1 MSHRKPAR
9 RSVHSSIHRRVSD
22 MSIGHQTDDL
32 ADTSTPEKPKSRSG
46 WFNGKTLEA
55 SALPFAWVVV
65 IVVFGVLR
73 PDTFLTSANFSSI
86 LASQAVL
93 VVVTLGLV
101 VVLTGGDYDLSIA
114 SVVGLSGMLI
124 AILNVDHG
132 VPIGIAILVALLAG
146 LAVGFVNGFFVVLLQ
161 IDSLIVTL
169 GMSTFVS
176 GIVLWIS
183 DSNTL
188 SGISSN
194 LVDPVI
200 VWRLAGVPFEF
211 YYAMILALMVWY
223 VFRYTPVGR
232 RLLVVGRSR
241 EVARLS
247 GIRVGAVRW
256 GALMVSGLVGAF
268 GGVLYTGTSGAAG
281 PTSGLELLLPAFAAA
296 FLGAT
301 TISPGRFNAWG
312 TVIAVYFLVTGITGL
327 QLLGA
332 QNYVQNLFY
341 GGALILAVSFSQIVR
356 RRRGVVSR

>member
-1 MSHRKPAR
+1 MSSDQQVRNADDASTVAKADR
-9 RSVHSSIHRRVSD
+9 RW
-22 MSIGHQTDDL
+22 L
-32 ADTSTPEKPKSRSG
+32 
-46 WFNGKTLEA
+46 NGKSLEA
-55 SALPFAWVVV
+55 LALPIAWIVV
-65 IVVFGVLR
+65 IALFGYLR

-114 SVVGLSGMLI
+114 SVVGLSGMII
-124 AILNVDHG
+124 AILNVNHH
-132 VPIGIAILVALLAG
+132 VPIGVAILAG
-146 LAVGFVNGFFVVLLQ
+146 LGAGLLVGFVNGFFVVVLQ

-183 DSNTL
+183 NSNTL
-188 SGISSN
+188 SGISTN
-194 LVDPVI
+194 LVNPVI

-211 YYAMILALMVWY
+211 YYAMALAIIIWY
-223 VFRYTPVGR
+223 VYRYTPVGR

-256 GALMVSGLVGAF
+256 GALTLSGLIGAF

-332 QNYVQNLFY
+332 ENYVQNLFY

-356 RRRGVVSR
+356 RRRGVISR